1 MEKRTFKG
9 GAQKEREKRQ
19 KIMQE
24 AAKNTLKLSDMFAS
38 TSKINAFDIENL
50 NKDLDLSSSVSKN
63 DDTIRCPIG
72 ADKVET
78 SILEEITSVST
89 STQANNE
96 KITPTNKMF
105 NFLSDNYFIRPG
117 NQNYEEFFKK
127 HPCQPTI
134 DDITNLPFK
143 PNLKF
148 YRKDKVNRRWL
159 SYSLEKNALFCTMCL
174 AYSDITNN
182 SSFVNLGM
190 TDWRHTLQCVK
201 EHENSKTHENCVNC
215 HMLKSKGKDIY
226 NLMFTNEGSARQKNI
241 IERKQVL
248 ERIIDVV
255 KLIGKRGLAFRAHR
269 SESVSL
275 LSLENN
281 QDNHG
286 NFGQWKIN
294 SSILLDIQEAGIFS
308 LQIDTAQDVTQK
320 DQCSIV
326 VRYVKGNIYERVV
339 AVLNCKSSTGKDMC
353 NLISTFIKNSRLHIK
368 NCIGNS
374 TDGAANMRG
383 QYNGFTSWLSKES
396 PGQIHVWCYAHV
408 LNLVVTDA
416 TSSVIEGETRW
427 SAKETALKNFFGH
440 YDKTQKPHYM

>member
-1 MEKRTFKG
+1 M
-9 GAQKEREKRQ
+9 
-19 KIMQE
+19 
-24 AAKNTLKLSDMFAS
+24 SH
-38 TSKINAFDIENL
+38 
-50 NKDLDLSSSVSKN
+50 
-63 DDTIRCPIG
+63 G

-96 KITPTNKMF
+96 MITPTNKMF

-134 DDITNLPFK
+134 YDITNLPFK
-143 PNLKF
+143 PNLIF
-148 YRKDKVNRRWL
+148 YREDKVNRHWL

-174 AYSDITNN
+174 AYSDITNE
-182 SSFVNLGM
+182 SSFVNRGM
-190 TDWRHTLQCVK
+190 TDWRHTLQRVK

-226 NLMFTNEGSARQKNI
+226 NLMFTNEGSIRHNNI
-241 IERKQVL
+241 KRKQVL

-255 KLIGKRGLAFRAHR
+255 KLIGKRGLAFCAHR
-269 SESVSL
+269 SESVSS
-275 LSLENN
+275 LSLKNN
-281 QDNHG
+281 QEDHG
-286 NFGQWKIN
+286 NFLEI
-294 SSILLDIQEAGIFS
+294 ILLLSKYDAVLKLHLSRVIKEKKTNNETSAGTKGRGSFISLISKSTINQVVFASGNTQDI
-308 LQIDTAQDVTQK
+308 TQK

-353 NLISTFIKNSRLHIK
+353 NLISTFIKNSGLHIK
-368 NCIGNS
+368 NYIGNS

-383 QYNGFTSWLSKES
+383 QYNGFTSW
-396 PGQIHVWCYAHV
+396 
-408 LNLVVTDA
+408 
-416 TSSVIEGETRW
+416 
-427 SAKETALKNFFGH
+427 
-440 YDKTQKPHYM
+440 